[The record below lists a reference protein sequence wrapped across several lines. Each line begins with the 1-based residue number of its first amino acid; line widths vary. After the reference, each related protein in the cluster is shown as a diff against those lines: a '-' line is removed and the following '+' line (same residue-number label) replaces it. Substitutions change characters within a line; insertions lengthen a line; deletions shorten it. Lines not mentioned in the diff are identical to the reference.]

1 MAQLSAVL
9 GDEVAVDKMKTL
21 SKVDDEVFS
30 TLLSTFEIG
39 MAAQKENDAM
49 LNELGDDGV
58 PQEQEELTYA
68 EKQVKAL
75 QELNKTK
82 GTK

>member
-9 GDEVAVDKMKTL
+9 GDEVAADKMKTL

-39 MAAQKENDAM
+39 MVAQKENDAM

-58 PQEQEELTYA
+58 PQEQEELSYA
-68 EKQVKAL
+68 EKTSKKL
-75 QELNKTK
+75 SKN
-82 GTK
+82 